1 MLYLFQSHL
10 PESPDFLRNQDFFHT
25 FAHNNLLA
33 VFSDPNRDPDGNS
46 VCGQICGQGMT
57 SRTEQTEI
65 VTKIAGLR
73 KIMEIF
79 RGINQPIFSEQRVR
93 WYKQRIAPAEHPQIS
108 AGATAFLVVLF
119 GVFTIG
125 VFPVFRRSQEGG
137 VAVGADV
144 LQRLLVFAV
153 FVAGMVEK

>member
-1 MLYLFQSHL
+1 MYQYL
-10 PESPDFLRNQDFFHT
+10 
-25 FAHNNLLA
+25 
-33 VFSDPNRDPDGNS
+33 
-46 VCGQICGQGMT
+46 T
-57 SRTEQTEI
+57 S
-65 VTKIAGLR
+65 
-73 KIMEIF
+73 
-79 RGINQPIFSEQRVR
+79 
-93 WYKQRIAPAEHPQIS
+93 YKQRIAPAEHPQIS